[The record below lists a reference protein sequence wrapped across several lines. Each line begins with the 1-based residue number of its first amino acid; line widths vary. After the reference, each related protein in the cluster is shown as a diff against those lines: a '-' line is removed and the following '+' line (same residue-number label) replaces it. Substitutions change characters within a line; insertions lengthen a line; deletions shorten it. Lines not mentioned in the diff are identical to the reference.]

1 MGSVNAHL
9 RRTFFAGAFAAVPI
23 AVTAI
28 VIWYIET
35 RTRDV
40 VVTVT
45 GRNIPFLG
53 VALSVVLI
61 YLAGLLV
68 TSLIGQY
75 LLGIVDR
82 LLSRLPGLR
91 DVYRVWKQV
100 ALTPAGT
107 LGVYANVVLVRD
119 ETGSLY
125 YLGFSSG
132 QPIPGDTGTLCV
144 FVPNYPNV
152 VTGRIYFVPAS
163 LCITLDMTVDEAFK
177 AIVSG
182 GNYLPAK
189 IGQTLAS
196 HRELA
201 APSGSAQG

>member
-1 MGSVNAHL
+1 MGRINAHL

-23 AVTAI
+23 AITAI

-35 RTRDV
+35 RTREV

-45 GRNIPFLG
+45 GRNVPFLG
-53 VALSVVLI
+53 VGLAVVLI

-68 TSLIGQY
+68 TSFIGQFI
-75 LLGIVDR
+75 LGIVDR
-82 LLSRLPGLR
+82 ILSRLPGLR
-91 DVYRVWKQV
+91 EVYRTWKQV

-107 LGVYANVVLVRD
+107 LGIYASVVLVRD

-132 QPIPGDTGTLCV
+132 QPIPGDTNTLCV
-144 FVPNYPNV
+144 FVPNYPNPV
-152 VTGRIYFVPAS
+152 VGRIYFVPAS
-163 LCITLDMTVDEAFK
+163 LCMTLDMTVDEAFK

-182 GNYLPAK
+182 GNYLPEA
-189 IGQTLAS
+189 IGQSLQAS
-196 HRELA
+196 RQL
-201 APSGSAQG
+201 GSPAGSV